1 MSWEDPERTVDPVLS
16 VKTKATGAEARMACS
31 SISSKV
37 FELDSS
43 GHSNVHYHNDILD
56 PTPRTSRT
64 WQRLTVM

>member
-1 MSWEDPERTVDPVLS
+1 MSWEDPERTLDPVLS

-37 FELDSS
+37 FELDS
-43 GHSNVHYHNDILD
+43 NVHYHNDILD
-56 PTPRTSRT
+56 PTPTRSRT